1 MMSWA
6 LDLFSSRPIEQM
18 RTVRDL
24 DAQSRCLEFV
34 RSKAETG
41 KWPTHLGL
49 DNRADHQR

>member
-34 RSKAETG
+34 LGQSRNRQ
-41 KWPTHLGL
+41 WPTHLGL
-49 DNRADHQR
+49 DSPADHPG